1 MECIICLTDISGSN
15 YIQLECCKEKLH
27 IECLHEWIKTN
38 HKKNS
43 DIKLCIYC
51 KSNNNLI
58 NDIVNEINYN
68 NQQHYCNEEN
78 TDIESNDNRENINEY
93 NNFNNRTRNCIVLT
107 GSLLLNLTIVL
118 VILLL

>member
-1 MECIICLTDISGSN
+1 MECIICLTDITGSN
-15 YIQLECCKEKLH
+15 YIELECCKEKLH

-51 KSNNNLI
+51 KSDNNLI
-58 NDIVNEINYN
+58 NNIVNEINFN
-68 NQQHYCNEEN
+68 NQEHYCNEEN
-78 TDIESNDNRENINEY
+78 TDIESNTNGENINEC
-93 NNFNNRTRNCIVLT
+93 NNFNNRTRNCIILI
-107 GSLLLNLTIVL
+107 GSSLSVLTIVL

>member
-68 NQQHYCNEEN
+68 NQEYHCNEEN
-78 TDIESNDNRENINEY
+78 TDIESNDNRENINEC
-93 NNFNNRTRNCIVLT
+93 NNRTRNCIVLS
-107 GSLLLNLTIVL
+107 GSSLLILTIVL